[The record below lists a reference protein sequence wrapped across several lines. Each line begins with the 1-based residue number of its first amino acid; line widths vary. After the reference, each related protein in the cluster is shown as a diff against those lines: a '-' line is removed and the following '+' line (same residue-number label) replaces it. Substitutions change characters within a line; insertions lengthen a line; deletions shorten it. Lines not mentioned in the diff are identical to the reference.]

1 MGWGR
6 SALHAERSPCID
18 ANVRC
23 KRARR
28 SASLHIP
35 RAGLQCDVRACKVTC
50 MRARGLC
57 RLAYRRARLQS
68 DLHACI
74 RLCWLAVVFACVHLP
89 RACMQTREQACRA
102 TCWLARALWT
112 YAQSRAGLQSDGHAC
127 RKPVLVCSRTC
138 MRARGLCRLADW
150 RARSQFHV
158 LAGTSVSL
166 SDCS

>member
-1 MGWGR
+1 MRSLMSLFMLFRRCSENGTKNNSSGNRLSTRKKNNSGTTELGR
-6 SALHAERSPCID
+6 SALHPERSPCID

-28 SASLHIP
+28 SASLHMP
-35 RAGLQCDVRACKVTC
+35 PAGLQCDVLACKVTC

-74 RLCWLAVVFACVHLP
+74 RLCWLAVLFACVHLP

-102 TCWLARALWT
+102 TCWLARAGLHEPCGRMH
-112 YAQSRAGLQSDGHAC
+112 SR
-127 RKPVLVCSRTC
+127 
-138 MRARGLCRLADW
+138 
-150 RARSQFHV
+150 V
-158 LAGTSVSL
+158 LACKAMG
-166 SDCS
+166 